1 MSPTK
6 IPMVPSLSM
15 ETASGIRL
23 LEEVGAAG
31 IAPERMDHS
40 ARPACSPDQ
49 TDTESIA
56 MTLVSSGKSIGGGV
70 KKKMTSFIDCKHQYS
85 EIISYHNF

>member
-6 IPMVPSLSM
+6 IPTVPSLSM

-23 LEEVGAAG
+23 LEEVGEAG

-40 ARPACSPDQ
+40 ARPASSPDR

-56 MTLVSSGKSIGGGV
+56 MILVNNGKSAASI
-70 KKKMTSFIDCKHQYS
+70 TLTP
-85 EIISYHNF
+85 

>member
-40 ARPACSPDQ
+40 ARPASSPDQ
-49 TDTESIA
+49 MDTEYTA
-56 MTLVSSGKSIGGGV
+56 MTLVNNGKSAAG
-70 KKKMTSFIDCKHQYS
+70 MTMTP
-85 EIISYHNF
+85 

>member
-6 IPMVPSLSM
+6 IPTVPSSSM

-23 LEEVGAAG
+23 LEEVGEAG

-40 ARPACSPDQ
+40 ARPAFSPDQ

-56 MTLVSSGKSIGGGV
+56 MTLVNSGKSVAGGV
-70 KKKMTSFIDCKHQYS
+70 KKKMTS
-85 EIISYHNF
+85 